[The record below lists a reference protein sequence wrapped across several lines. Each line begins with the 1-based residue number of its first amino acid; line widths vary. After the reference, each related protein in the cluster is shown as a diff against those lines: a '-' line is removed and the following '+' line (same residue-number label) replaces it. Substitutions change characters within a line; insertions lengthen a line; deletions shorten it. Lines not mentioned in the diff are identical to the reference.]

1 MPAWPIRQI
10 RELLEPTLA
19 HLGYET
25 YAVEQLGP
33 GGRTLRISIDKPA
46 GVAIEDCERVSKVAG
61 PILDQSELVAG
72 NYVLEVSSPGAERP
86 LRERWEYER
95 FAGKKV
101 NVRYRYGESSEGVV
115 EGVLA
120 AVDDAGIAVD
130 NPKAGLLEIGW
141 DDVLAA
147 RLTASVGGV
156 GRAQASR
163 ARPAGGV
170 PPLP

>member
-1 MPAWPIRQI
+1 M
-10 RELLEPTLA
+10 LEPTLT

-25 YAVEQLGP
+25 YSVEQLGQ

-46 GVAIEDCERVSKVAG
+46 GVSIEDCERVSKVAG
-61 PILDQSELVAG
+61 PILDQSGLVTG

-95 FAGKKV
+95 FSGKMV
-101 NVRYRYGESSEGVV
+101 NVRYRYGENSEGVV

-120 AVDDAGIAVD
+120 AVDDSGIAVD

-141 DDVLAA
+141 TDVLAA
-147 RLTASVGGV
+147 RLMVSFGGV
-156 GRAQASR
+156 GRAEASR
-163 ARPAGGV
+163 ARPAGGS
-170 PPLP
+170 PPSK